1 MADDKDNSY
10 TVKPK
15 PKFRMKSSSS
25 SSHQRSGLSSEAIS
39 KPTPTAES
47 IAAKK
52 DQSTVEIIGT
62 KSSEDDGRPKSR
74 KGPMLPGKNTKG
86 GKSMSPPRTTAS
98 GSSVPD
104 ILTLDGPS
112 VNEGADTS
120 STTVRKDS
128 RRFERRAHV
137 VIDGG
142 DDDILSSMGLDDG
155 EMTNK
160 SNLFTVHNKTQPPR
174 IPDSHG
180 KPTLQRKT
188 KTATNTQDG
197 ESVGEELPFKGEKT
211 VDEGSYMF
219 GGYTP
224 SVMSGPRQ
232 IGLPTNISSRGRHSL
247 ETHSQPTVTLSSQSD
262 NEKRNTTKPRQQQ
275 EHSEA
280 VKVEAIVEPR
290 DKPARK
296 SVRFAGVLDSTT
308 NYSSSHEVKTE
319 HKALFDDKTA
329 KESSL
334 QVPQAEVLSLAED
347 RMLNLKEKDPEP
359 KLEHPVFPWQLK
371 EKKRDLDD
379 HNSVNPLHTQSTSQR
394 HSTPTLTKTESK
406 GKTNHSNDTISLQR
420 SSPERH
426 HSREDSE
433 ESDKSSVKIYSKDQM
448 SNPDTIFR
456 EDRKQNDDLKSRV
469 KSLENQL
476 ETSEQQRKSLTDRLE
491 DEKRD
496 REQRSVQSK
505 ELELTSHLEELRI
518 KVSGYE
524 IAENCKLT
532 L

>member
-62 KSSEDDGRPKSR
+62 KSSEDRPKSR

-98 GSSVPD
+98 GSSGPD

-120 STTVRKDS
+120 SATVMRDS

-155 EMTNK
+155 EMANK
-160 SNLFTVHNKTQPPR
+160 SNLFSVHNKTQPPR

-180 KPTLQRKT
+180 KPTLQSKT

-211 VDEGSYMF
+211 VDEGSMF
-219 GGYTP
+219 GGYAP

-247 ETHSQPTVTLSSQSD
+247 ETPTVTLPSQSD

-296 SVRFAGVLDSTT
+296 SVRFDDVIDSTT
-308 NYSSSHEVKTE
+308 NYSSIHEVKTE

-347 RMLNLKEKDPEP
+347 QMLNLKEEDPEP

-371 EKKRDLDD
+371 DKKRDLND
-379 HNSVNPLHTQSTSQR
+379 HTSVNPLHTQSASQR

-406 GKTNHSNDTISLQR
+406 GKTNHSEVTDDTISLQR
-420 SSPERH
+420 SSPERQ

-496 REQRSVQSK
+496 REQRSVQ
-505 ELELTSHLEELRI
+505 ELELTSHLEDLRM

-524 IAENCKLT
+524 MAKNCKLT